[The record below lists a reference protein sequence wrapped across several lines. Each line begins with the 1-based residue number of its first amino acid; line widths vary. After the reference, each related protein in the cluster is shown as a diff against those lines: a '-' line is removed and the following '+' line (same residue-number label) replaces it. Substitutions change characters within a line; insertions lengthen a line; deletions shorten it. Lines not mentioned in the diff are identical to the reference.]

1 MKRQAGF
8 TLLEILVAL
17 AVFGLV
23 MVGLAQ
29 SLRFGLT
36 AFRASGERGAMA
48 ERRAALD
55 MSLIKMIETAEPASM
70 AGRPGGVSFTTRL
83 PAAAGVGAGLA
94 DVAVERAQGGL
105 LLLVYRAH
113 PPGIPLKP
121 LGPSHQKILARDVTA
136 FALSY
141 YGAEGDQAP
150 AWSGQWQRKTLPQL
164 LRMHLR
170 IGQGNWPDLVIAPDP
185 QSG

>member
-1 MKRQAGF
+1 MKRQSGF

-36 AFRASGERGAMA
+36 AFRASGARGAMA
-48 ERRAALD
+48 ESRAALD
-55 MSLIKMIETAEPASM
+55 MALTQIIETAAPASL
-70 AGRPGGVSFTTRL
+70 AGRPGGVSFTSRL
-83 PAAAGVGAGLA
+83 PAGAGVGAGLA
-94 DVAVERAQGGL
+94 DVAVEQGPGGL

-121 LGPSHQKILARDVTA
+121 LPPARQKLLARDVTA

-141 YGAEGDQAP
+141 YGAEGDHAP
-150 AWSGQWQRKTLPQL
+150 AWSGHWHGKTLPLL
-164 LRMHLR
+164 LRMHLQ
-170 IGQGNWPDLVIAPDP
+170 IGRSTWPDLVIAPDP